1 MGERVPELLKRIVAF
16 RAEVRE
22 THARFKLGQD
32 ENDVTF
38 DEIVEGHADRTLSDW
53 MKRSRT

>member
-16 RAEVRE
+16 RAEVLE
-22 THARFKLGQD
+22 IHARFKLGQD

-38 DEIVEGHADRTLSDW
+38 DEIVERHADRTLADW
-53 MKRSRT
+53 MKRSRP